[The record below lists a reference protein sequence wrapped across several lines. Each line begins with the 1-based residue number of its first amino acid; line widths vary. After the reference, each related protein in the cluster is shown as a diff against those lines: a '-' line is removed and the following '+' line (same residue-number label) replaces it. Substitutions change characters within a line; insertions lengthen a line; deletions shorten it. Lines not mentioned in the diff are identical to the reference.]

1 MDWENDV
8 SAGEFIL
15 IKCWRKLD
23 PTVFTDIFNDILIK
37 NMSHNY
43 SKDNGVLT

>member
-8 SAGEFIL
+8 SVGEFIL

-23 PTVFTDIFNDILIK
+23 PTVFTDVFNDILLK
-37 NMSHNY
+37 KY
-43 SKDNGVLT
+43 VTQLFKRQWGG